1 MQTTLQSLKVRQA
14 NFSFS
19 ITHYTL
25 ELGQVCSSTDR
36 YRTRLVI
43 HELNSRLYIQMKS
56 VKEDKLVSLCN
67 KQLPRQINN
76 NAVSHNDKLVVT
88 IPTDLELTDA
98 EKSVLGRGLTFV
110 PVERNINV
118 YKTKAECE
126 RFYRLLRLKAHYHGR
141 EKNDT
146 IATPDDGFDKFN
158 RKISTWT
165 PADGKFSAVDHYI
178 DRCRRSV
185 DSLTFEG
192 KTFHNNLLQVEKEAL
207 RNLSKRDGIVIKPAD
222 KGGAVV
228 VWSRPLY
235 IQEAL
240 RHLSD
245 GRFYERLDNDPL
257 KQYQCKVKATVDDM
271 ISKDELPPSA
281 KNLIVTTPATSRFY
295 LLPKI
300 HKPGN
305 PGRPIVSACN
315 CPTENIA
322 AFLDEVMSPLVTN
335 LASYVKD
342 TNHAL
347 EIVNSFNFNNSNPD
361 QRFLF
366 TMDVKSLYTVIP
378 NDSGLQALAYFL
390 DKRPVLDPPTSTL
403 TRLAELVLTLNAFSF
418 DNQYYRQVGGVAMGS
433 RMGPNYACLFV
444 GYIEEHILSTY
455 TGYIPQ
461 LYKRYIDD
469 IVGAASCRREELED
483 FITHVSTFHPALQF
497 THTISQTQLPF
508 LDINLSISDSR
519 ISTSVHY
526 KDTDTHTYLH
536 YTSSHPLH

>member
-1 MQTTLQSLKVRQA
+1 MVIFWCNFTNIKKTVCEIRRQLNRRLRFLTPDAFEIASRLADNIWKKTKNTSHINFIGRCLKKKVIPVGFRIKFNAATANNLRVGSITKTCSRQLMQTTLQSLKVRQA

-36 YRTRLVI
+36 YRTRRVI

-185 DSLTFEG
+185 DSLTFEA

-207 RNLSKRDGIVIKPAD
+207 KNLSKRRYCHQTC
-222 KGGAVV
+222 
-228 VWSRPLY
+228 WQRRSSSR
-235 IQEAL
+235 
-240 RHLSD
+240 
-245 GRFYERLDNDPL
+245 
-257 KQYQCKVKATVDDM
+257 
-271 ISKDELPPSA
+271 
-281 KNLIVTTPATSRFY
+281 
-295 LLPKI
+295 
-300 HKPGN
+300 
-305 PGRPIVSACN
+305 
-315 CPTENIA
+315 
-322 AFLDEVMSPLVTN
+322 LVTPFVHSRGTT
-335 LASYVKD
+335 AF
-342 TNHAL
+342 
-347 EIVNSFNFNNSNPD
+347 IGWSFLRAPRQWS
-361 QRFLF
+361 
-366 TMDVKSLYTVIP
+366 SEAIP
-378 NDSGLQALAYFL
+378 VQS
-390 DKRPVLDPPTSTL
+390 
-403 TRLAELVLTLNAFSF
+403 
-418 DNQYYRQVGGVAMGS
+418 
-433 RMGPNYACLFV
+433 
-444 GYIEEHILSTY
+444 
-455 TGYIPQ
+455 
-461 LYKRYIDD
+461 
-469 IVGAASCRREELED
+469 
-483 FITHVSTFHPALQF
+483 
-497 THTISQTQLPF
+497 
-508 LDINLSISDSR
+508 
-519 ISTSVHY
+519 
-526 KDTDTHTYLH
+526 
-536 YTSSHPLH
+536 